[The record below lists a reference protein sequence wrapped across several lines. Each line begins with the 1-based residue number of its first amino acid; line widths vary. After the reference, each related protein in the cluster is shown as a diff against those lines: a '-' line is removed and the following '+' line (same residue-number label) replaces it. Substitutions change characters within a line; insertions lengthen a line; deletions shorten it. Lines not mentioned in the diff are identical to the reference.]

1 MPFSALTYSR
11 HGPDWALFTQ
21 CVSPKMS
28 PIVRRDGGHT
38 DSHRAERAEE
48 IAALALLLLSKKK
61 TTLLLKTGSDRV
73 TINHRDHHDRGKFLL
88 REQQRGKS

>member
-1 MPFSALTYSR
+1 MPFSTLTYSR
-11 HGPDWALFTQ
+11 RGPDWALFTQ

-48 IAALALLLLSKKK
+48 IAALALLLLSKK

-73 TINHRDHHDRGKFLL
+73 TINHRDHNDRGKFLL
-88 REQQRGKS
+88 RQQQRGKS